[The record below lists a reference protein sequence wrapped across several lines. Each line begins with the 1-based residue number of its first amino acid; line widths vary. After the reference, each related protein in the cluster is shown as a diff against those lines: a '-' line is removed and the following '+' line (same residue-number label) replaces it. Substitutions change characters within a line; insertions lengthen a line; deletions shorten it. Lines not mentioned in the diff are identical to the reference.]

1 MPSPAPEL
9 GEGSRDWPWGQALIR
24 LYAHLVSS
32 CLLDDIEC
40 SFEVVGDGGEVDLDG
55 GFGETALSH
64 PAKPVALFP
73 GAEHLFDSAL
83 HPMDRLVSFLELLER
98 RLFVATPHTGGDNPR
113 YPAFCATRTALR
125 KWLTR

>member
-55 GFGETALSH
+55 DFGETALSH

-83 HPMDRLVSFLELLER
+83 HPMDRLVHSLSFWNVVCSSR
-98 RLFVATPHTGGDNPR
+98 PHIPVATIRVIPPFVRHERHYGSG
-113 YPAFCATRTALR
+113 
-125 KWLTR
+125 